1 MRSFEVP
8 FRLVAG
14 SSAPTRLDVDVVL
27 PGAGTVWVGPLALR
41 SLADQ
46 HAGAWWS
53 DRTGGLIGG
62 VAGTMLGL
70 TGAILGAFIA
80 RRTHRSLVL
89 RATAVL
95 AVGGLVILTVAVL
108 ALASSQPYAVWYPL
122 VLGGGLSMI
131 VFGGSVALRDM
142 HTPTPSCVGCAL
154 PTSRAPDDASGSW
167 GLPARIG
174 GHPHRRPGSSGRC
187 DSLAGR
193 MRMLRFRHGERIAT
207 GAVQPGSDTVQVI
220 AGTFFED
227 PLPTGEEVSI
237 DDVMLLAPVL
247 PSKLVCV
254 GKNYAAHAA
263 EFGMEVPD
271 EPLLFLKPSTAVIGP
286 DDPIRLLP
294 INDRTDYEGE
304 LAVVIG
310 RLARNVR
317 AEDAS
322 RFILGFT
329 CANDVTLRDLQRTD
343 DQWTKAK
350 GFDGSCP
357 LGPWIETSVDPTDAF
372 VETRLNGDVV
382 QRASTSEMVFGV
394 AELIEYITTFMT
406 LLPGDVLLTGTP
418 EGVGRVRA
426 RDVVEVEVEGVG
438 TLRNRVTGP

>member
-1 MRSFEVP
+1 MR
-8 FRLVAG
+8 L
-14 SSAPTRLDVDVVL
+14 
-27 PGAGTVWVGPLALR
+27 
-41 SLADQ
+41 
-46 HAGAWWS
+46 
-53 DRTGGLIGG
+53 
-62 VAGTMLGL
+62 
-70 TGAILGAFIA
+70 
-80 RRTHRSLVL
+80 
-89 RATAVL
+89 
-95 AVGGLVILTVAVL
+95 
-108 ALASSQPYAVWYPL
+108 
-122 VLGGGLSMI
+122 
-131 VFGGSVALRDM
+131 
-142 HTPTPSCVGCAL
+142 
-154 PTSRAPDDASGSW
+154 
-167 GLPARIG
+167 
-174 GHPHRRPGSSGRC
+174 
-187 DSLAGR
+187 
-193 MRMLRFRHGERIAT
+193 LRFRHGDRIST
-207 GAVQPGSDTVQVI
+207 GAVQPGSDAVQVI

-286 DDPIRLLP
+286 GDPIRLLP

-304 LAVVIG
+304 MAVVMG

-329 CANDVTLRDLQRTD
+329 CANDVTLRDLQRSD

-357 LGPWIETSVDPTDAF
+357 LGPWIETSVDPTDVF

-418 EGVGRVRA
+418 EGVGRVRSG
-426 RDVVEVEVEGVG
+426 DVVEVEVEGVG
-438 TLRNRVTGP
+438 TLRNGVTGP

>member
-1 MRSFEVP
+1 MR
-8 FRLVAG
+8 L
-14 SSAPTRLDVDVVL
+14 
-27 PGAGTVWVGPLALR
+27 
-41 SLADQ
+41 
-46 HAGAWWS
+46 
-53 DRTGGLIGG
+53 
-62 VAGTMLGL
+62 
-70 TGAILGAFIA
+70 
-80 RRTHRSLVL
+80 
-89 RATAVL
+89 
-95 AVGGLVILTVAVL
+95 
-108 ALASSQPYAVWYPL
+108 
-122 VLGGGLSMI
+122 
-131 VFGGSVALRDM
+131 
-142 HTPTPSCVGCAL
+142 
-154 PTSRAPDDASGSW
+154 
-167 GLPARIG
+167 
-174 GHPHRRPGSSGRC
+174 
-187 DSLAGR
+187 
-193 MRMLRFRHGERIAT
+193 LRFRHGDRIST
-207 GAVQPGSDTVQVI
+207 GAIQPGSDTVQVI

-263 EFGMEVPD
+263 EFGMAVPE

-286 DDPIRLLP
+286 GDPIRLLP

-304 LAVVIG
+304 MAVVMG
-310 RLARNVR
+310 RLAKNVR

-357 LGPWIETSVDPTDAF
+357 LGPWIETSVDPTDVF

-394 AELIEYITTFMT
+394 GELIEYITTFMT

-418 EGVGRVRA
+418 EGVGPVRSG
-426 RDVVEVEVEGVG
+426 DVVEVEVEGVG
-438 TLRNRVTGP
+438 TLRNGVTGP